1 MDAKSIGKRAI
12 PPGVPVFDVD
22 GQPVG
27 RAAGVEDDC
36 LVVEQGEV
44 FQDHVPLA
52 AVVTFDGQV
61 VRLGVTLDEVHRG
74 EAERIC
80 GHRVRDA

>member
-1 MDAKSIGKRAI
+1 MDADSIGKRTI

-36 LVVEQGEV
+36 LVVDQGEV

-52 AVVTFDGQV
+52 AVVAFDGRV
-61 VRLGVTLDEVHRG
+61 VRLRVTLDEVHRG
-74 EAERIC
+74 EAD
-80 GHRVRDA
+80 RVCRHHARGD

>member
-1 MDAKSIGKRAI
+1 MDAKSIGNRAI

-27 RAAGVEDDC
+27 KAVGVEDDC

-80 GHRVRDA
+80 GHRVRDD